1 MINEINNL
9 PKIYLG
15 PGEFHLSREPE
26 TVVTVLGSCIS
37 VVMYNTENK
46 ICAVSHSVMP
56 DRDTYIN
63 AEAGNS
69 EYKFVDSAIRKM
81 IRHFDKAEI
90 ERDKI
95 KVKLF
100 GGSEQINETGRN
112 ASVGK
117 QNILMAIN
125 ILFEEGLTIISSD
138 VGGNEGRKLLISTQ
152 TGDVY
157 LYRLGKLSNGKNG

>member
-1 MINEINNL
+1 MIDEINDL

-15 PGEFHLSREPE
+15 PGKFHLSRKPE
-26 TVVTVLGSCIS
+26 TVVTVLGSCIA
-37 VVMYNTENK
+37 VVMYNTENN

-56 DRDTYIN
+56 DHDTYMN
-63 AEAGNS
+63 LQTSSS
-69 EYKFVDSAIRKM
+69 EYKFVDTAIRKM
-81 IRHFDKAEI
+81 IQHFDKAEI

-100 GGSEQINETGRN
+100 GGSEQINESGRN
-112 ASVGK
+112 ASIGK

-125 ILFEEGLTIISSD
+125 ILFEKGLTIISSD

-157 LYRLGKLSNGKNG
+157 LYRLGN